1 MLAVHRIFQM
11 IFGMIV
17 SAAILYFLITYS
29 GDYAGVQK
37 DKQRADILVSFMHEA
52 RSVYLTGIS
61 SNFTHFSRYNF
72 SSCFV
77 NATETIPQIICPG
90 SAASGISVDTPMIL
104 QPGSQVYIARDSLDY
119 GWWVFGFV
127 EAMPSTLFVFNPTGS
142 TEDEWEVM
150 MNVVKHLPDT
160 SDDWSVVRVTF
171 AFCDG
176 SQILYVCGGKP
187 CGKTDFLS
195 ILSSGPLG
203 SGFSPCTAPIGRSMK
218 LVSISGACGSRK
230 GVCINTPNS
239 MGVGNA
245 FVEGSAKTYVYKDP
259 LDLVAL
265 SVGGEEK
272 DDFGMTGA
280 EKIYQYKNSVLMSRL
295 SLASQVM
302 SKRAVL
308 IAAESPTECGSVYI
322 QLSQALDKIPASG
335 DYSSVSEMN
344 TLNENLND
352 AKQFYQS
359 LLDLGCE
366 RSNEE
371 YGL

>member
-11 IFGMIV
+11 IFGVIV
-17 SAAILYFLITYS
+17 SATILYFLITYS
-29 GDYAGVQK
+29 GNYAGVQK
-37 DKQRADILVSFMHEA
+37 DKQRADILVSFTHEA

-61 SNFTHFSRYNF
+61 SNFTHFFRYNF
-72 SSCFV
+72 SSCYV
-77 NATETIPQIICPG
+77 NATENIPEIICPD
-90 SAASGISVDTPMIL
+90 SAASGIPVDTPVIF
-104 QPGSQVYIARDSLDY
+104 QPGSQVYISRDSLDY
-119 GWWVFGFV
+119 GWWVFGFA
-127 EAMPSTLFVFNPTGS
+127 EAMPSTVFVLNPTAS

-150 MNVVKHLPDT
+150 RNVVKHLPDT

-203 SGFSPCTAPIGRSMK
+203 SSFSPCTAPMGRGMR
-218 LVSISGACGSRK
+218 LVSISAACGSRR
-230 GVCINTPNS
+230 GVCINPPNS

-265 SVGGEEK
+265 AVGGAEK
-272 DDFGMTGA
+272 DDFGRTGA
-280 EKIYQYKNSVLMSRL
+280 EKIYTYKNSVLMTRL

-308 IAAESPTECGSVYI
+308 IAAESPAKCGPVYI
-322 QLSQALDKIPASG
+322 ELSQVLDKIPASA
-335 DYSSVSEMN
+335 DYLSVSEMYR
-344 TLNENLND
+344 LNENLNE
-352 AKQFYQS
+352 AKQLYQA
-359 LLDLGCE
+359 LADMGCE
-366 RSNEE
+366 RVE
-371 YGL
+371 YGA